1 MIELSNLRA
10 KVQMQDK
17 STVQI
22 SAATGLYD
30 NKAETLKLDRDIVLT
45 SSTGLY
51 RPTER
56 GDGRYPQRPRGVQA
70 SG

>member
-1 MIELSNLRA
+1 
-10 KVQMQDK
+10 MQDK

-30 NKAETLKLDRDIVLT
+30 NKAEVIKLDRDIVLAW
-45 SSTGLY
+45 STGFY

-56 GDGRYPQRPRGVQA
+56 GDGRHPQ
-70 SG
+70 